1 MIKCERNSKGKTVI
15 EAQGDAMTLAADCC
29 EIISAIY
36 VNLPPH
42 VRQAFKT
49 SVLLA
54 VNHKDS
60 PMWSTERKFDG
71 VAGCVDITEL
81 KRQCGMS
88 DEGGSSMTRVDLTK
102 AQCTELAN
110 YLFGVLDRGMG
121 AGHVD
126 WIEMLVLARR
136 ALAAAEEL
144 PEVSVPLIPPP
155 EPVKSAAPSAA
166 PRSGAAEAAELKR
179 ATLARLEAYRGR
191 GAGLVSFTPLAEL
204 CAPVDGKAV
213 TPEMLGRML
222 NRERF
227 PVAVWRSVA
236 AALDKMEQKKGVDE
250 DGKDD

>member
-1 MIKCERNSKGKTVI
+1 
-15 EAQGDAMTLAADCC
+15 
-29 EIISAIY
+29 
-36 VNLPPH
+36 
-42 VRQAFKT
+42 
-49 SVLLA
+49 
-54 VNHKDS
+54 
-60 PMWSTERKFDG
+60 
-71 VAGCVDITEL
+71 
-81 KRQCGMS
+81 
-88 DEGGSSMTRVDLTK
+88 MTRVDLTK

-110 YLFGVLDRGMG
+110 YLFGILDRGMG

-179 ATLARLEAYRGR
+179 ATLARLEAYRLR
-191 GAGLVSFTPLAEL
+191 AGLVSFTPLAEL
-204 CAPVDGKAV
+204 CDEVDGKAV
-213 TPEMLGRML
+213 TPEMLWRML

-236 AALDKMEQKKGVDE
+236 AALDKMEQKKGVDA
-250 DGKDD
+250 G

>member
-1 MIKCERNSKGKTVI
+1 
-15 EAQGDAMTLAADCC
+15 
-29 EIISAIY
+29 
-36 VNLPPH
+36 
-42 VRQAFKT
+42 
-49 SVLLA
+49 
-54 VNHKDS
+54 
-60 PMWSTERKFDG
+60 
-71 VAGCVDITEL
+71 
-81 KRQCGMS
+81 
-88 DEGGSSMTRVDLTK
+88 MTRVDLTK

-110 YLFGVLDRGMG
+110 YLFGVLDRGME

-155 EPVKSAAPSAA
+155 DPVKSAAPSTIS
-166 PRSGAAEAAELKR
+166 RSGAEEAAELKR

-222 NRERF
+222 SRERF
-227 PVAVWRSVA
+227 PVTVWRAVA
-236 AALDKMEQKKGVDE
+236 AALDKMEQKKGENE